1 MNVRTRAPRTKFPFA
16 VPRRTVRAV
25 LAEPHT
31 DTRIQLGTL
40 LSQFPEVEVSGMSA
54 TLREALEQISAL
66 SPELVILDW
75 HLLPSPAVWRA
86 LALPPH
92 TLIVTAQDGLHAAHA
107 YELGATD
114 YLLKPFDAAQLE
126 AAVARAL
133 LPNALLASHAR
144 N

>member
-1 MNVRTRAPRTKFPFA
+1 MNVRVRASRTKFPFA
-16 VPRRTVRAV
+16 APRRTVRAV
-25 LAEPHT
+25 LAEPHP
-31 DTRIQLGTL
+31 DTRVQLGAL
-40 LSQFPEVEVSGMSA
+40 LSQFPDVEVSGMSA

-66 SPELVILDW
+66 SPELVFLDW

-107 YELGATD
+107 YALGATD
-114 YLLKPFDAAQLE
+114 YLLKPFDTAQLE
-126 AAVARAL
+126 AAVARAWS
-133 LPNALLASHAR
+133 PHALLAAPAR